1 MRNKISVLLCIIG
14 GILMIIASIVGTAT
28 VFRIIVDFLVKR
40 YPNYELFLTIF
51 LGICIFI
58 ALGGGISVVVGSIL
72 TFKALKLGKL
82 IIGLG
87 AGMGL
92 IGFIIF
98 IVTGIIA
105 GTITGTVL
113 EIIIGLLLG
122 PASYG
127 IIGVF
132 ITIFARKAM
141 KKGKTKEEKEEKTK
155 K

>member
-1 MRNKISVLLCIIG
+1 
-14 GILMIIASIVGTAT
+14 MIIASIVGTAT

-51 LGICIFI
+51 LGSCIFI
-58 ALGGGISVVVGSIL
+58 ALGGGISVVVGSII

-98 IVTGIIA
+98 IVTGIIS
-105 GTITGTVL
+105 GSLTGTVL